1 MFTIGT
7 SSARSTV
14 SALTVLAAIGASGM
28 VAEGAITEL
37 DPTAGARG
45 KNSSYMTTPGN
56 WINWLTESA
65 VTYHNAGPGF
75 TTWAIDFGAGT
86 INSAKYRIDANGSSV
101 AYGIPA
107 GATLDFAL
115 VTEPWSA
122 ATPDPNRFGPDY
134 GTITGG
140 ASPTLVH
147 VTAIAGD
154 QDVDITP
161 ILQTWQANPT
171 SYYGVRFFVSAG
183 VTSLRGGVVA
193 PGGSVT
199 GNLILDQAATP
210 EPASLGVLGLGGVLL
225 MRRQRK

>member
-7 SSARSTV
+7 SSVRSTA

-28 VAEGAITEL
+28 VAEGAVIEL
-37 DPTAGARG
+37 DPSVAARG
-45 KNSSYMTTPGN
+45 KNSSYMTNPGN
-56 WINWLTESA
+56 WVNWLTESI
-65 VTYHNAGPGF
+65 VTYHAAGPAF

-86 INSAKYRIDANGSSV
+86 INSAKYRIDANGSSI

-115 VTEPWSA
+115 ITEPWSA

-140 ASPTLVH
+140 ASPTLVQ
-147 VTAIAGD
+147 VTATAGD
-154 QDVDITP
+154 QDVNITP

-171 SYYGVRFFVSAG
+171 AYYGVRFFVSAG

-193 PGGSVT
+193 PGGAVT

-210 EPASLGVLGLGGVLL
+210 EPASLAVLGVGGALL
-225 MRRQRK
+225 LRRRPR